1 MTLNWI
7 GLVAAVAAFF
17 SIWFG
22 HVGVRKIEAASPT
35 IWLPTLIALALG
47 LIMEASALIIEN
59 LYISAALGIVGIT
72 VLWDALEFTR
82 QHNRVKHGHAPANPN
97 NPRHARLLSESKSA
111 TMTDWLKRDPIGHP
125 VEIGK
130 EGAK

>member
-7 GLVAAVAAFF
+7 GVVAAAATFF

-35 IWLPTLIALALG
+35 LWLPTAIAVALG
-47 LIMEASALIIEN
+47 LALEIGALLSGN
-59 LYISAALGIVGIT
+59 LYLTGALGIVGMT
-72 VLWDALEFTR
+72 VLFDALEFTR

-97 NPRHARLLSESKSA
+97 NPRHARLLAEHKSA
-111 TMTDWLKRDPIGHP
+111 TTTDWLKREPIGRP
-125 VEIGK
+125 MEIGK
-130 EGAK
+130 GGAK